1 MNTSS
6 FPSSADFD
14 DFWDDEEALD
24 AWPDA
29 SDECAETAV
38 AAGAALTAGK
48 AAGESA
54 AIQLLE
60 ADVLETLSKGKIKE
74 KGLLPYS
81 SNTSFLIV
89 VDDGHRALPAVY
101 KPQRGENPLWDFE
114 WGTLCQREMAAYL
127 ISSTLGWQLVPPTVL
142 REGTRGLGSIQF
154 YIDHD
159 ANMHYFT
166 VQADARFAT
175 TFRQLALFDFIV
187 NNADR
192 KSGHCLLG
200 NDQRLWAID
209 HGICFHTEYKLR
221 TVIWEFSS
229 ESIAADLLKDL
240 VSLRKKLK
248 NRESTLTLTLCQLL
262 SEGERS
268 ALLTRLDYLI
278 RRQTYPEPQAHR
290 RNYPWPP
297 V

>member
-6 FPSSADFD
+6 FPPSSDFD
-14 DFWDDEEALD
+14 DFEDFDDF
-24 AWPDA
+24 
-29 SDECAETAV
+29 AELADDSEL
-38 AAGAALTAGK
+38 AGALADQDDCTQ
-48 AAGESA
+48 
-54 AIQLLE
+54 IQLLE
-60 ADVLETLSKGKIKE
+60 SDVLETLRTGKIEE

-89 VDDGHRALPAVY
+89 VNDGQRALPAVY

-114 WGTLCQREMAAYL
+114 WGTLCRRETAAYA
-127 ISSTLGWQLVPPTVL
+127 ISSALEWDLVPPTVL
-142 REGTRGLGSIQF
+142 RDGTRGTGSIQF

-159 ANMHYFT
+159 PNTHYFT
-166 VQADARFAT
+166 VQSDARFAT
-175 TFRQLALFDFIV
+175 SFRQLMLFDFLI

-192 KSGHCLLG
+192 KSGHCLIG
-200 NDQRLWAID
+200 SEQRVWAID

-221 TVIWEFSS
+221 TVIWEFSGEPLES
-229 ESIAADLLKDL
+229 ELLEDLVELRRGLKDRTSR
-240 VSLRKKLK
+240 V
-248 NRESTLTLTLCQLL
+248 NNQICQLL
-262 SEGERS
+262 ATDECT

-278 RRQTYPEPQAHR
+278 RKAVYPNPPAHR

>member
-6 FPSSADFD
+6 FPSSANFD
-14 DFWDDEEALD
+14 DFWDDEEALEFL
-24 AWPDA
+24 PDA
-29 SDECAETAV
+29 SEACAESDSDTDADGD
-38 AAGAALTAGK
+38 AADQ
-48 AAGESA
+48 SA
-54 AIQLLE
+54 MIHLLE
-60 ADVLETLSKGKIKE
+60 ADVIATLRTGKVKE

-81 SNTSFLIV
+81 SNTSFLV
-89 VDDGHRALPAVY
+89 VVEDGERTLPAVY

-114 WGTLCQREMAAYL
+114 WGTLCQRETAAYV

-159 ANMHYFT
+159 ANTHYFT
-166 VQADARFAT
+166 VKADARFAT
-175 TFRQLALFDFIV
+175 TFRQLALFDFII

-192 KSGHCLLG
+192 KSGHCLVG
-200 NDQRLWAID
+200 SDQRLWAID

-221 TVIWEFSS
+221 TVIWEFSC
-229 ESIAADLLKDL
+229 EPIDAALLKDL

-248 NRESTLTLTLCQLL
+248 NRESTLMLMLCQLL
-262 SEGERS
+262 SQGERS

-278 RRQTYPEPQAHR
+278 RQQTYPAPQPHR